1 VHAATLP
8 LAGLT
13 GWQALVDVAGVQPG
27 QRVLVHAGGGGVGHL
42 AAVVLELVGGDYR
55 TRPIAV
61 LRPGGLLVTDVERT
75 NAALAGRTTAAG
87 RRFAGITVKPDGAGL
102 EHLAQLID
110 DGHLRAHIEHA
121 PPLRDA
127 GKAHALLA
135 TAPPGKTVHT
145 M

>member
-1 VHAATLP
+1 MHAATLP

-87 RRFAGITVKPDGAGL
+87 RRFADITVKPDGAEL